1 MRRPDLS
8 RLLFRGF
15 APLVLAAALF
25 VLSVLL
31 VPSVAPEHVVVER
44 PTTTTTATTT
54 ATTPP
59 TTTPPPSSPAVP
71 AP

>member
-1 MRRPDLS
+1 MRPPDLS

-15 APLVLAAALF
+15 APLVLAVALF

-31 VPSVAPEHVVVER
+31 VPSVAPERVVVER
-44 PTTTTTATTT
+44 PAPTTTATTATTAPVPTTTTTA
-54 ATTPP
+54 
-59 TTTPPPSSPAVP
+59 VP

>member
-44 PTTTTTATTT
+44 PTTTTTATTP
-54 ATTPP
+54 ATT
-59 TTTPPPSSPAVP
+59 TAPPSTPAVP